1 MITIK
6 DLYIKTKE
14 ALEEGAIPNNAT
26 EARRLIA
33 HVLNVKEDI
42 FITNADMPI
51 AEEQQLKSIDDIIK
65 RRIAGEPL
73 SKIIGTQE
81 FWGLPFYVT
90 KDTLDPRPDTE
101 TLIEAVLDYCNK
113 NNLSDKPLKILDL
126 GTGTGCILISL
137 LSELPKA
144 IGVGVDYSQ
153 EALDIAQTNI
163 ALNNLN
169 DRINLIQSDWCAS
182 VTLADFD
189 IIVSNPPYIREDVI
203 PQLSEEVKNH
213 DPILALLGGKTGLD
227 AYEKI
232 LFSVKSEKN
241 VTARLFLEIGFD
253 QLNDLVRLA
262 DDSNLRVCDSR
273 TDLAGNPRVVEI
285 ACGDK

>member
-1 MITIK
+1 M
-6 DLYIKTKE
+6 
-14 ALEEGAIPNNAT
+14 
-26 EARRLIA
+26 
-33 HVLNVKEDI
+33 
-42 FITNADMPI
+42 
-51 AEEQQLKSIDDIIK
+51 
-65 RRIAGEPL
+65 
-73 SKIIGTQE
+73 
-81 FWGLPFYVT
+81 
-90 KDTLDPRPDTE
+90 
-101 TLIEAVLDYCNK
+101 
-113 NNLSDKPLKILDL
+113 
-126 GTGTGCILISL
+126 
-137 LSELPKA
+137 
-144 IGVGVDYSQ
+144 GVDYSQ
-153 EALDIAQTNI
+153 EALGIAKKNV